1 LAHFFYDFVITFDT
15 ILMKN
20 MHNCKKAVVPELRA
34 RSASAIALLFKPVFE
49 QIATSI
55 KPFFSFSPRK
65 KLRVRFENGKIFSDS
80 RGNRQ
85 ANWNLD
91 NFFARAH
98 LFTPC
103 NLPRFWRRNKTEN
116 FAWRRA
122 ASAEP

>member
-1 LAHFFYDFVITFDT
+1 
-15 ILMKN
+15 MKN
-20 MHNCKKAVVPELRA
+20 MHNCKKAVVLELRA

-91 NFFARAH
+91 NFFLLARIFSR
-98 LFTPC
+98 LVICPDFGEEI
-103 NLPRFWRRNKTEN
+103 RQKTLLGAELQN
-116 FAWRRA
+116 
-122 ASAEP
+122 AEP